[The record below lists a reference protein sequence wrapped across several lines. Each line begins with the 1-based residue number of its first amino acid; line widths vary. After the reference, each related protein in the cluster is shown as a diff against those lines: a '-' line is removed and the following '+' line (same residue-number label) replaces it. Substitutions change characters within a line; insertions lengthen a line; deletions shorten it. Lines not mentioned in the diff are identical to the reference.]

1 MPEQQ
6 DPEFTSALRDSASQ
20 LINQLDQGNFGDALR
35 TIHDINLAREQSLFQ
50 EVGKLTRALHD
61 AIVNFHIDMAAK
73 GGQGEQGSELAD
85 ASDRLNYVIEMT
97 EKAANRT
104 MDLVDEC
111 TPVAEQL
118 GEEARTLRSDW
129 QRLIKRELSAEEFRD
144 LYKRMDGFLDYTEK
158 QAGELH
164 SGLSNI
170 IMAQEYQDL
179 TGQLIKRVIG
189 LVKDVESSLVN
200 LVRMAGQVEA
210 ITGIKAPEGE
220 SAEAAEK
227 KAKERSSAG
236 EGPQIHPE
244 NRPDVVSGQD
254 DVDDLL
260 SSLGF

>member
-1 MPEQQ
+1 MPEEP
-6 DPEFTSALRDSASQ
+6 DLEFTSALRNSASE
-20 LINQLDQGNFGDALR
+20 LIAQLDQGNFGDALK
-35 TIHDINLAREQSLFQ
+35 TIHDINVAREQSLFQ

-73 GGQGEQGSELAD
+73 GGQGEQPSELAD

-111 TPVAEQL
+111 IPVAEQL
-118 GEEARTLRSDW
+118 GDEAKTLRADW
-129 QRLIKRELSAEEFRD
+129 QRLIKRELSAEEFRE
-144 LYKRMDGFLDYTEK
+144 LYKRMDGFLDYTQN
-158 QAGELH
+158 QAGSLH
-164 SGLSNI
+164 QGLSNI

-189 LVKDVESSLVN
+189 LVKDVEASLVN

-210 ITGIKAPEGE
+210 MTGIRSTAPDAAV
-220 SAEAAEK
+220 AEEK
-227 KAKERSSAG
+227 KKRTTTG